1 MNSCKYYD
9 CGWCYAPDDVET
21 SASSQSACLD
31 PDYCPY
37 LKSQMTKEETLEC
50 EIKEYTLEIEQKAK
64 EIGNLKDILDRKE
77 QELKQMK
84 ETDISTVLIEGD
96 TATIMGVKYK
106 RIEEPKSPVEEAY
119 KKVYGAY
126 PPTTPSVSNF
136 EDTRWSVFQ
145 AGYNAS
151 KVSETPQEPED
162 NEWTIEKLQE
172 KNWYVDA
179 KTLLKSKE
187 PEENDWKTVALLFG
201 KKLPV
206 IPPYGYDELS
216 PNGWYMWVVFN
227 YDYYIKQR
235 DIESGRYPT
244 PPQTP
249 EQIEKSLRTA
259 FGKAQQT
266 EKWKEIQKL
275 IDEEDNDKNFKNS
288 LDLIREWGEKN
299 KPPTLYEIL
308 MEWWINHLDMEHSD
322 EEIVDGLVNIIDK
335 KFIPPSSDRN
345 GYEWEKCLKM
355 MRDKLR

>member
-1 MNSCKYYD
+1 MT
-9 CGWCYAPDDVET
+9 ET
-21 SASSQSACLD
+21 IQT
-31 PDYCPY
+31 
-37 LKSQMTKEETLEC
+37 LKEDIAILQEKLQKLEELQQT
-50 EIKEYTLEIEQKAK
+50 
-64 EIGNLKDILDRKE
+64 
-77 QELKQMK
+77 
-84 ETDISTVLIEGD
+84 
-96 TATIMGVKYK
+96 
-106 RIEEPKSPVEEAY
+106 KSPVEIAFKDWWGE
-119 KKVYGAY
+119 Y
-126 PPTTPSVSNF
+126 PRIEIWTEYDKIRWVSF
-136 EDTRWSVFQ
+136 S
-145 AGYNAS
+145 AGYYNAS

-172 KNWYVDA
+172 KNWYVDV

-216 PNGWYMWVVFN
+216 PNAWYTWVVFN

-299 KPPTLYEIL
+299 KPPTLKEL
-308 MEWWINHLDMEHSD
+308 LWEWWEDIFTRNSDLDADASID
-322 EEIVDGLVNIIDK
+322 YLVDILDR

>member
-1 MNSCKYYD
+1 MTETIQTLKEDIAILQEKLQKLEEQDPEMLLLRQGKIDIVDYDGKKYFR
-9 CGWCYAPDDVET
+9 
-21 SASSQSACLD
+21 
-31 PDYCPY
+31 
-37 LKSQMTKEETLEC
+37 
-50 EIKEYTLEIEQKAK
+50 IEYTDSFADAYSWYVRKVGEDAIRPVRDVNVYSPLEELYQKEVVK
-64 EIGNLKDILDRKE
+64 QKDD
-77 QELKQMK
+77 
-84 ETDISTVLIEGD
+84 
-96 TATIMGVKYK
+96 Y
-106 RIEEPKSPVEEAY
+106 PY
-119 KKVYGAY
+119 KKY
-126 PPTTPSVSNF
+126 
-136 EDTRWSVFQ
+136 
-145 AGYNAS
+145 
-151 KVSETPQEPED
+151 TPQERGDQIHKEVE
-162 NEWTIEKLQE
+162 NEIEKLQE
-172 KNWYVDA
+172 KNWYVA
-179 KTLLKSKE
+179 
-187 PEENDWKTVALLFG
+187 EENDWKTVALLFG

-216 PNGWYMWVVFN
+216 PNAWYTWVVFN

-299 KPPTLYEIL
+299 KPPTLKEL
-308 MEWWINHLDMEHSD
+308 LWEWWEDIFTRNSDLDADASID
-322 EEIVDGLVNIIDK
+322 ILVDMIDK

-355 MRDKLR
+355 MREKLR

>member
-1 MNSCKYYD
+1 MNSKMT
-9 CGWCYAPDDVET
+9 ET
-21 SASSQSACLD
+21 IQT
-31 PDYCPY
+31 
-37 LKSQMTKEETLEC
+37 LKEDIAILQEKLQKLEELQRT
-50 EIKEYTLEIEQKAK
+50 
-64 EIGNLKDILDRKE
+64 
-77 QELKQMK
+77 
-84 ETDISTVLIEGD
+84 
-96 TATIMGVKYK
+96 
-106 RIEEPKSPVEEAY
+106 KSPAEIAFKDWWGE
-119 KKVYGAY
+119 Y
-126 PPTTPSVSNF
+126 PRTEIWTEYDKIRWVSF
-136 EDTRWSVFQ
+136 S
-145 AGYNAS
+145 AGYYNAS

-172 KNWYVDA
+172 KNWYVDV

-216 PNGWYMWVVFN
+216 PNAWYTWVVFN

-235 DIESGRYPT
+235 DIESGHYPT

-249 EQIEKSLRTA
+249 EQIEKSLKEA
-259 FGKAQQT
+259 FVKAQQT
-266 EKWKEIQKL
+266 EEWKETQKL

-288 LDLIREWGEKN
+288 LDLIKEWGEKN

-322 EEIVDGLVNIIDK
+322 EEIVDGLVNIIGE
-335 KFIPPSSDRN
+335 KFIPPSRDRN